1 MTVTPFAGPHV
12 AVHNSYPRPRDR
24 RALHILPGNPADESR
39 TLLLLLLLLFVVKE
53 SRRENH

>member
-39 TLLLLLLLLFVVKE
+39 TLLLLLLFVVKE